1 MKKYFSTIKNPEYE
15 DFSTYGFYGFSKQ
28 LRKKSLNKKS
38 KENLS
43 QDSKIIS
50 KSDVRL
56 PSIDFHVPSY
66 QFVNNAKKKK
76 KETAL
81 STPKI
86 PDKQLIDF
94 TMRNVKSKNEKYDI
108 LCIYLI

>member
-1 MKKYFSTIKNPEYE
+1 
-15 DFSTYGFYGFSKQ
+15 
-28 LRKKSLNKKS
+28 
-38 KENLS
+38 
-43 QDSKIIS
+43 
-50 KSDVRL
+50 
-56 PSIDFHVPSY
+56 
-66 QFVNNAKKKK
+66 VNNAKKKK